1 VLLKKPL
8 VVSVVLAVLARLG
21 AQLVLGAYA
30 SPTTWEYEDIANSLL
45 GGHGY
50 VYTEGQTAYVA
61 AVSSPLYVLLTA
73 AVYFVTDHSHAVMLV
88 LQALF
93 GGATA
98 ALSVWLAARMGRIEA
113 AWAAGILVAL
123 DPGLLV
129 YSAELHPLSLDA
141 LAFLTVI
148 CATVALPLWP
158 RWRDTA
164 VVGLALGIAAL
175 TRTTVLS
182 LTPILLLWAA
192 RYRCLRLISPAAAA
206 LVVVALLVYSPWPVR
221 NSVLLGQVL
230 VGSSESSEWLWR
242 GTNPNA
248 TGSSYTTDQ
257 QTMLSVAP
265 PEFQARIAAASEAE
279 RMTIYRDA
287 VVQYVGQHPLDAI
300 RLYLV
305 KLKAFWLGSDTTGAL
320 YPALWT
326 PLYEAWFGLV
336 LIFGAFGVWSTWRE
350 VQARSVSVLIIA
362 SLLLVASS
370 QAFFYVEGRHR
381 LAVEPLLLV
390 LAGVGLG
397 QMGTLRRFAR
407 IGTPELAGVRE
418 ELTDSAV
425 TIRVDRAA
433 TP

>member
-8 VVSVVLAVLARLG
+8 AVSVVVAVLARLG
-21 AQLVLGAYA
+21 AQLLLGAYA
-30 SPTTWEYEDIANSLL
+30 KPQTWEYEDIANSLL
-45 GGHGY
+45 SGHGY
-50 VYTEGQTAYVA
+50 VYTVGQTAYVA

-73 AVYFVTDHSHAVMLV
+73 AVYFATNHSHAVMLV

-98 ALSVWLAARMGRIEA
+98 ALAVWLASRFGRIEA

-164 VVGLALGIAAL
+164 VVGVALGIAAL

-192 RYRCLRLISPAAAA
+192 RYRCLRLISAASAV
-206 LVVVALLVYSPWPVR
+206 LVAVALLVYSPWPVR

-248 TGSSYTTDQ
+248 TGSSYTADQ
-257 QTMLSVAP
+257 ETMLSVAP
-265 PEFQARIAAASEAE
+265 AEFQARIAAASEAE

-287 VVQYVGQHPLDAI
+287 AVQYVEQHPLDAS
-300 RLYLV
+300 RLYFV

-320 YPALWT
+320 YPAGWT
-326 PLYEAWFGLV
+326 PLYEAWFT
-336 LIFGAFGVWSTWRE
+336 LIVICSAAGVWSTWRDA
-350 VQARSVSVLIIA
+350 QARSVSVLIIA
-362 SLLLVASS
+362 SLLLVAVS

-390 LAGVGLG
+390 LAGVGLS
-397 QMGTLRRFAR
+397 QVGTLRRFAHLETR
-407 IGTPELAGVRE
+407 ELAGARD
-418 ELTDSAV
+418 ELT
-425 TIRVDRAA
+425 
-433 TP
+433 